1 MTGQGERRV
10 DDRNYNLLK
19 EMDGKLDR
27 VVSAVDAHEVK
38 ITDLWGNGRP
48 GRVTKL
54 EEEVEGHGKKFYL
67 AAGILTLLGGAAHI
81 IFDKLAAAV
90 K

>member
-1 MTGQGERRV
+1 M

-19 EMDGKLDR
+19 EMDGKLDQ
-27 VVSAVDAHEVK
+27 VVSSVAQHEVK
-38 ITDLWGNGRP
+38 IADLWGNGRE

-54 EEEVEGHGKKFYL
+54 EKEVEGHSKKLYL
-67 AAGILTLLGGAAHI
+67 AAGVLTLLGGAAHV
-81 IFDKLAAAV
+81 IFDKIAAAF